1 MPLMNWDDWTPDRL
15 HWTFPAVVHAFP
27 RCLYDV
33 ADTTGPR
40 SSRPT
45 GGVGG
50 KGAPRLNLDPSP
62 ADAAASGAAAA
73 VAGASPAAGAQGI
86 GGMLEVEGDWGM
98 GRRGEGAEGSPA
110 GDNGESAEG
119 KETPQNRPE
128 QPQEQTQRGLET
140 KEEESEAGA
149 EAGAETKQA
158 DDASTGAG
166 AAEAA
171 GSTPPLSLPS
181 PFKPFTLGEVYIRT
195 APAPDVALAGV
206 GAGPWRRRWLVLRQ
220 TYVFELLQPPAPS
233 TVSWGCDSRGA
244 GGEMPSPTPLCPPSG
259 AAASATQAAA
269 AAVGGSQ
276 GRAAEVGPESG
287 ARGGED
293 KHHNGDGG
301 SGGGGG
307 GSGAGG
313 QGDDESSR
321 RKVRKIERTADRDK
335 EGSDRYVAPVGFMCL
350 SKASVGYGGINWG
363 PKTLLLR

>member
-73 VAGASPAAGAQGI
+73 AAAVAGASPAAGAQGT

-128 QPQEQTQRGLET
+128 QSQEQTQRGLST
-140 KEEESEAGA
+140 EEESEAGA

-158 DDASTGAG
+158 DDASTGAD

-181 PFKPFTLGEVYIRT
+181 PFKPFTLGEVHIRT

-244 GGEMPSPTPLCPPSG
+244 GGEMPSPTPLCPPS
-259 AAASATQAAA
+259 AAAAAAAAAAANTAAAA

-276 GRAAEVGPESG
+276 GRAAEVGPQGG
-287 ARGGED
+287 AIGGEGEHV
-293 KHHNGDGG
+293 KGDGG
-301 SGGGGG
+301 
-307 GSGAGG
+307 GAGG
-313 QGDDESSR
+313 DEESSR
-321 RKVRKIERTADRDK
+321 RKVRKIDRAADRDH
-335 EGSDRYVAPVGFMCL
+335 EGGDRHVAPIGFMCL